1 MKQILIIFI
10 CASVMLCQYCYYA
23 KQKSDLVAYYE
34 DKIQW
39 TIQDTSDELMTVCD
53 EKIDEILSQF

>member
-1 MKQILIIFI
+1 MKQILIFFI
-10 CASVMLCQYCYYA
+10 CAGIMLYQYCHYA

-39 TIQDTSDELMTVCD
+39 TIQDTSDELMNVCD